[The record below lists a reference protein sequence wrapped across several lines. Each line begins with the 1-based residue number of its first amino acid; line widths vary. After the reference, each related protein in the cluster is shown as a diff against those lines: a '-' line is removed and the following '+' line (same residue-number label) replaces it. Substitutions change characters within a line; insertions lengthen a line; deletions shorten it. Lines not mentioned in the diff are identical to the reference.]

1 MNVVFRDPDVTLYQG
16 DAYKTLA
23 DLHAY
28 GANFK
33 VEAVVTSPPYLDA
46 RDDVDSFAEL
56 HRYLEW
62 ASPWLL
68 LLAHSVVA
76 NGSLMLNV
84 GRLHRDGEEIPF
96 ADELRQVACAS
107 GWRWFD
113 TLVWHKVNGGGGKA
127 SPYLLD
133 RHEYVLWLVE
143 GRSGNPYTG
152 FDEARQPYSPATL
165 ARYTRRWGSH
175 GGVVKGKANEPHR
188 DRSAH
193 PGGALPGS
201 VFTSSVGAEKGI
213 GHPTPMAL
221 DLALHLIRLSCP
233 PGGRVLDPFAGSG
246 TTGVAARLLGRRA
259 VLSELDEGHCQEAA
273 ARLGQ
278 QTLDLEGAQEHDH
291 DDDDEQDHE
300 QRVEH
305 GGVLPGLADT
315 ET

>member
-1 MNVVFRDPDVTLYQG
+1 VNAVFRDPDVTLYQG
-16 DAYKTLA
+16 EALNVLYHLEGEPVD
-23 DLHAY
+23 
-28 GANFK
+28 
-33 VEAVVTSPPYLDA
+33 AVVTSPPYLDA
-46 RDDVDSFAEL
+46 RDDVASFNLL

-62 ASPWLL
+62 AQGWLVALGHGSICSPS
-68 LLAHSVVA
+68 A
-76 NGSLMLNV
+76 SLMLNI
-84 GRLHRDGEEIPF
+84 GRLHRGGEEVPF
-96 ADELRQVACAS
+96 ADELRRVACAS

-133 RHEYVLWLVE
+133 RHEYVYWLVR
-143 GRSGNPYTG
+143 GTDPYTG

-165 ARYTRRWGSH
+165 ARYRRRWGPH

-188 DRSAH
+188 DREAH

-213 GHPTPMAL
+213 EHPTPMAL

-259 VLSELDEGHCQEAA
+259 VLIELDEGHCREAA
-273 ARLGQ
+273 SRLGQ
-278 QTLDLEGAQEHDH
+278 QTLDLERADQDEDEH
-291 DDDDEQDHE
+291 DDDGDDED
-300 QRVEH
+300 RVEH
-305 GGVLPGLADT
+305 GTVLPGLADP
-315 ET
+315 ETLG